1 MTKPIAVVVPRCPV
15 AGNQDVFVLD
25 PDLPDACT
33 EQPVLEG
40 RHMDFSA
47 TQFFHRGDF
56 CPTAR
61 VQTGIEH
68 GILPSDSGG
77 LYW

>member
-1 MTKPIAVVVPRCPV
+1 
-15 AGNQDVFVLD
+15 
-25 PDLPDACT
+25 
-33 EQPVLEG
+33 
-40 RHMDFSA
+40 MDFSA